1 MLSIGPPGS
10 LDSSL
15 KKHTTLINK
24 LKSSLLIGP
33 AEALIKDI
41 DGLTLTKYLDEI
53 VAAVVEGAAKKGDP
67 EVAVDVSKL
76 FAVRV
81 NVHPSYVTCIG
92 NCPSSFTAYP
102 RFSSPTPS
110 TSFGALIGKC
120 SCHWTN
126 RQRWR

>member
-1 MLSIGPPGS
+1 MPGVSLASCVSLANMLSTGPPGS

-33 AEALIKDI
+33 ADALIKDI

-67 EVAVDVSKL
+67 EVAVDVSS
-76 FAVRV
+76 
-81 NVHPSYVTCIG
+81 PSAA
-92 NCPSSFTAYP
+92 FTQH
-102 RFSSPTPS
+102 TP
-110 TSFGALIGKC
+110 I
-120 SCHWTN
+120 
-126 RQRWR
+126 